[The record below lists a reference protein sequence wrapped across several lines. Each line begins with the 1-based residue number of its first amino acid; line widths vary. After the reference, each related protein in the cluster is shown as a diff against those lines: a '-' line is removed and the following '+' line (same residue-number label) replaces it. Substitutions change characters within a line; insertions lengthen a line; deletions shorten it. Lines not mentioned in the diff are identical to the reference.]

1 MFLHPLALL
10 GLAAAA
16 IPALLHLLERR
27 IPPEAEFPPLRYLSE
42 AERQSARR
50 LRLRH
55 VLLLLLR
62 TALIALIVLA
72 AARPL
77 VPAPAPASLRRAAV
91 HPPTALVVILD
102 NSVSSGVV
110 VDGRPVLDRL
120 RAAAHSSLAAAGA
133 SDRVWLVLADGV
145 ARAGTREALLATLDS
160 AGVSPRR
167 LDLTAAVRD
176 AARLVNA
183 EPLEGREVHVMSDL
197 QRTALGPGRAG
208 VPRGVRVLALAPA
221 LPSDAPANR
230 GVGSV
235 RVTDGAAAVA
245 IVGTPGARPAAVTL
259 QVRGREVGRSLAAPG
274 STVSIALPPVGPG
287 WWVGSVTLD
296 PDELRA
302 DDRRVFAWRVAPPAA
317 VTASSGAGPFV
328 AAALA
333 VLEQGRHVRRGG
345 GGGVDVAIGDRLE
358 SGGGAAVSVVVPP
371 ADPTL
376 IGQLNRALAAR
387 GVRWRLTGG
396 AAGTPGPVAT
406 SAVKGIEGIPVSR
419 RYRLEA
425 IGDDGRGKGE
435 DSTVLAR
442 VNGEPWLTRDAG
454 VLLVGSR
461 LDTAWTAL
469 PAAPAFVP
477 FVDALVNRLAR
488 GEAPVSEVEG
498 APGVT
503 FRTRGSDT
511 VGAIVSGADPRESD
525 LTPAP
530 AALVR
535 DVLGAE
541 VLDSGA
547 LGAARFAGAGKSDVS
562 GPLLVLALLVAAAEL
577 GVATFTR

>member
-1 MFLHPLALL
+1 MTFLHPLALL

-27 IPPEAEFPPLRYLSE
+27 IPPEAEFPPLRYLTE

-77 VPAPAPASLRRAAV
+77 VPTPAPAALRRAAV
-91 HPPTALVVILD
+91 HQRTALVVILD

-110 VDGRPVLDRL
+110 VDGRPMLDRL
-120 RAAAHSSLAAAGA
+120 RAAARASLAAAGA
-133 SDRVWLVLADGV
+133 SDRLWLVLADGV

-176 AARLVNA
+176 AARLVDA
-183 EPLEGREVHVMSDL
+183 EPLEGREVHVISDL
-197 QRTALGPGRAG
+197 QRTALGSGRTG
-208 VPRGVRVLALAPA
+208 VPRGVRVLALAA
-221 LPSDAPANR
+221 PSETPANR
-230 GVGSV
+230 GVGAV
-235 RVTDGAAAVA
+235 RVSDAAVAVA
-245 IVGTPGARPAAVTL
+245 IVGTPGGRPAAVTL
-259 QVRGREVGRSLAAPG
+259 LVRGREVGRALAAPG
-274 STVSIALPPVGPG
+274 STVSIALPPGGPG
-287 WWVGSVTLD
+287 WWVGAAVLD
-296 PDELRA
+296 ADELRA
-302 DDRRVFAWRVAPPAA
+302 DDRRVFAWRVAPPAR
-317 VTASSGAGPFV
+317 VTVSNGAGPFV
-328 AAALA
+328 AAAVG
-333 VLEQGRHVRRGG
+333 VLEQGQRLRRGG
-345 GGGVDVAIGDRLE
+345 DVVIGDRLE
-358 SGGGAAVSVVVPP
+358 GPPVSVVVPP
-371 ADPTL
+371 ADPTS
-376 IGQLNRALAAR
+376 IGPLNRALAAR
-387 GVRWRLTGG
+387 GVRWRLG
-396 AAGTPGPVAT
+396 AAGTPGPIAA
-406 SAVKGIEGIPVSR
+406 SAVMGIDGIQVTR
-419 RYRLEA
+419 RNRLDA
-425 IGDDGRGKGE
+425 ATGDGGRSAGG
-435 DSTVLAR
+435 DSTVLAT

-454 VLLVGSR
+454 VLLIGSR

-488 GEAPVSEVEG
+488 GEAPVTEAEG
-498 APGVT
+498 APGVA
-503 FRTRGSDT
+503 FRTRGADT
-511 VGAIVSGADPRESD
+511 VGAIVSGPDPRESD

-541 VLDSGA
+541 VLDAKG
-547 LGAARFAGAGKSDVS
+547 LDAARFGGGAGKSDAS